1 MHQQWLVTQVQKLQ
15 YPTFLPELKVVVIQT
30 RLLVLDEPANGLDP
44 EGIAEVRG
52 IIRKEAEKGKT
63 IIMASHILDEVEK
76 VCSHVAILKMGK
88 LIAAGEVGE
97 LLKGEKVL
105 IIASPDIEKLK
116 IFLDKHP
123 AASRYTFEKDTFK
136 VALSN
141 DVNVTSISRELMENG
156 IVVSKLEEKK
166 QSLED
171 QFLELVK

>member
-1 MHQQWLVTQVQKLQ
+1 
-15 YPTFLPELKVVVIQT
+15 
-30 RLLVLDEPANGLDP
+30 
-44 EGIAEVRG
+44 
-52 IIRKEAEKGKT
+52 
-63 IIMASHILDEVEK
+63 
-76 VCSHVAILKMGK
+76 MGK

-105 IIASPDIEKLK
+105 VIASPDIEKLK
-116 IFLDKHP
+116 IVLDKHP

-136 VALSN
+136 VALTT